1 VARSDWP
8 EIRTALSSP
17 GTRALLVGSGR
28 YVAGSRLPAVP
39 SVSDTVRDLAEVLV
53 DRCGVRR
60 ENLQPPLLDPA
71 DPRAFG
77 DAVAAAADEA
87 TDVLLL
93 YYVGH
98 GLISLGGELYL
109 ATNATDDLVDGLTFK
124 ALPYQAV
131 RDAIAN
137 SSARSTVVILD
148 CCFAGRAQGSY
159 GTAANDAFELASLA
173 NTYLLASASREVQAL
188 APVGEKYTAFTGEL
202 LTFLRDGDP
211 AGFPELT
218 LDHAYWHLRRAL
230 AQRNLPSPQRQLS
243 GAAGDLVLAPNPA
256 AATPIVPPA
265 PEERKSARPDEP
277 PCPYPGLRPFTSD
290 DARFFFGRDELIA
303 KLLNQVT
310 AWADGG
316 GPIAIV
322 GVSGVGKS
330 SLLNAGLLPAV
341 QRGELNRR
349 LPGARTWPVLSMRS
363 GAHPLSV
370 LATRLSPRAQ
380 LARETILN
388 ELRADPARATDIIRR
403 ALRLSA
409 GPTVESGRLLIVI
422 DQFEEVFATCRDAA
436 ERRAFIEAL
445 CAASTGAA
453 APAVVVLGVRADFY
467 AACQAYPD
475 LAAAVNERKVT
486 VPPMTVDQLRE
497 VIDKPARVAGLGLEP
512 ALIDLLLRDLRA
524 EGSLPRIDPGFLN
537 TNLPLLSYAL
547 ELTWRRRG
555 NTRTL
560 TMAGY
565 QATGGVWNALAL
577 QADEAYDGLDV
588 ESRSAARM
596 MLLRMVHVSEN
607 FAATR
612 RNVNLAEL
620 LAERPDEQAAAISR
634 ARAAFATAR
643 LITVDGDSAQIAHEA
658 LIQVW
663 TRLRGWI
670 EEDRAGLL
678 VQHQLSLA
686 AHEWERANRDPGSL
700 YRGKRLITARQWLD
714 DPDHQA
720 SLSAPERQFLGA
732 SVRAVRRRKTSIAA
746 VAVVM
751 VAALAAGV
759 VAVWQSRNA
768 AHQEALITSR
778 QIALRA
784 DALRDGDPA
793 AALQLSLSAYRIA
806 PTAEA
811 RAALIASYSRPYP
824 TILPGHNGRIRDVV
838 YRPDGKLLASSGVD
852 HTIRLWD
859 VSDPHHVAPRG
870 QLSTDGTANLAF
882 SPDSRLLAA
891 HTPSSLVLW
900 EVSDPAHPIKLAA
913 LDSPGPRQGNVAFS
927 RDGRTLA
934 TTNTGGMVRLW
945 DVTDPR
951 HPAGP
956 GFVRADGVDVYS
968 VAFSPSDNVLATG
981 SAATDESP
989 DSARV
994 RLWDVTDVRNPVP
1007 RAELRANSATSLAF
1021 SRTGTM
1027 LAAGGVSGSMRLWD
1041 VSDPANPRQQKS
1053 GLEGYDLGSKYNG
1066 DIYSVTFGSDATT
1079 FGSAS
1084 RNGNIELW
1092 QLDNGQIDINK
1103 TLPGDN
1109 PVNAVAFSPD
1119 GGVLASGGDDG
1130 AVRLW
1135 TTASPPQLPGSI
1147 SSNGSSSLPGSAFS
1161 PDGRL
1166 LATGWSSGDN
1176 GPSHT
1181 AQLWDV
1187 TDIHRPAVVAT
1198 LPQPWVGAA
1207 FLSAGRTLLTMDD
1220 ARETLGLWDLSD
1232 VRHPVLESTFPH
1244 VQGLALSR
1252 DHRILALLTGDQ
1264 QPEIDLWDL
1273 TDRAHPVQTSNITR
1287 IDATST
1293 ANVVPHFLD
1302 ETTLLVGNG
1311 TNVRLWDVHDV
1322 RNPVAAANI
1331 DDLGH
1336 DLAGAAF
1343 SSYRHTFVLQDYN
1356 GPTHLWDL
1364 TDLHHPVMIEDRRF
1378 DAETQDARFVN
1389 DTTLAVIT
1397 GNDRKLRLWDLTD
1410 PHHATLL
1417 SELSSDTGVAE
1428 ATVSQDEHMLAEVT
1442 QNQQVHIWDI
1452 TDTRAPSDLGTVPL
1466 SSVQHAEFGQDG
1478 HTAALVTYGSPGFAT
1493 RSSGVLLMDLAPDRL
1508 YRYLCSINQQPI
1520 TQDQWNRYVPDHT
1533 YHEPCG

>member
-1 VARSDWP
+1 
-8 EIRTALSSP
+8 
-17 GTRALLVGSGR
+17 
-28 YVAGSRLPAVP
+28 VAGSRLPAVP
-39 SVSDTVRDLAEVLV
+39 SVADTVRDLAEVLV
-53 DRCGVRR
+53 DRCGLRQ
-60 ENLQPPLLDPA
+60 ENLSAPLLDPA

-77 DAVAAAADEA
+77 DAVAAAAAEA

-109 ATNATDDLVDGLTFK
+109 ATSATDDLVDGLTFK

-131 RDAIAN
+131 RDAIAH

-173 NTYLLASASREVQAL
+173 NTYLLASTSGEVQAL

-218 LDHAYWHLRRAL
+218 LDHAYWYLRRAL
-230 AQRNLPSPQRQLS
+230 VQRDLPAPQRQLS

-316 GPIAIV
+316 GPIAVV

-330 SLLNAGLLPAV
+330 SLLNAGLLPAL

-349 LPGARTWPVLSMRS
+349 LPGARTWPVLSMRP

-380 LARETILN
+380 VARETILD

-409 GPTVESGRLLIVI
+409 GRTVESGRLLIVV
-422 DQFEEVFATCRDAA
+422 DQFEEVFTTCRDAA

-486 VPPMTVDQLRE
+486 VPAMTVDQLRE
-497 VIDKPARVAGLGLEP
+497 VIEKPARVAGLGLEP
-512 ALIDLLLRDLRA
+512 GLIDLLLRDLRA
-524 EGSLPRIDPGFLN
+524 ETSLPRIDPDFLN

-565 QATGGVWNALAL
+565 QATGGVWNALAR

-588 ESRSAARM
+588 KDRSAARM
-596 MLLRMVHVSEN
+596 MLLRMVHVSDN

-620 LAERPDEQAAAISR
+620 LAERPDEQADEQAAAISR

-658 LIQVW
+658 LIQAW

-714 DPDHQA
+714 DPDRQA
-720 SLSAPERQFLGA
+720 NLSTSERQFLAA
-732 SVRAVRRRKTSIAA
+732 SARAVRRRKASIAA
-746 VAVVM
+746 VAVVT

-811 RAALIASYSRPYP
+811 RAALIASYPKPYP

-838 YRPDGKLLASSGVD
+838 YRPDGKILASSGVD
-852 HTIRLWD
+852 RTIRLWD
-859 VSDPHHVAPRG
+859 VSDPYHVAPRG
-870 QLSTDGTANLAF
+870 QLSTDGTADLAF

-891 HTPSSLVLW
+891 RTPSSLVLW

-913 LDSPGPRQGNVAFS
+913 LDSPGPGQRDVAFS

-934 TTNTGGMVRLW
+934 TTDTGGTVRLW
-945 DVTDPR
+945 DITDPR
-951 HPAGP
+951 HPAGT

-968 VAFSPSDNVLATG
+968 VAFSPSENVLATG
-981 SAATDESP
+981 SAATDASP

-1007 RAELRANSATSLAF
+1007 RKELPANSATSLAF

-1027 LAAGGVSGSMRLWD
+1027 LAAGGVIGSMRLWD

-1053 GLEGYDLGSKYNG
+1053 GLEGYDLGPRYNG

-1079 FGSAS
+1079 FASAS
-1084 RNGNIELW
+1084 RNGTIELW
-1092 QLDNGQIDINK
+1092 RLDNGQIEIDK

-1135 TTASPPQLPGSI
+1135 TTASPSQLPGSI

-1166 LATGWSSGDN
+1166 LATGWSSGDD
-1176 GPSHT
+1176 GPTHT

-1187 TDIHRPAVVAT
+1187 TDIHRPALVTT
-1198 LPQPWVGAA
+1198 LPKPWVGAA
-1207 FLSAGRTLLTMDD
+1207 FLSADRTLLTMDD

-1232 VRHPVLESTFPH
+1232 VRHPVLESTFRH

-1252 DHRILALLTGDQ
+1252 DHRILAVLTGDQ

-1273 TDRAHPVQTSNITR
+1273 TDRAHPVQANIITR

-1302 ETTLLVGNG
+1302 ETTLLVRDG

-1322 RNPVAAANI
+1322 RNPVAAADIN
-1331 DDLGH
+1331 DGR

-1343 SSYRHTFVLQDYN
+1343 SSYRHTLVVQDYN
-1356 GPTHLWDL
+1356 GPTHFWDL

-1378 DAETQDARFVN
+1378 DATTQDARFVN
-1389 DTTLAVIT
+1389 KTTLAVIT
-1397 GNDRKLRLWDLTD
+1397 GNDRKLRLWDLND
-1410 PHHATLL
+1410 PHHAILL
-1417 SELSSDTGVAE
+1417 SELSSDTVVAE
-1428 ATVSQDEHMLAEVT
+1428 VAVSQDEHMLAAT
-1442 QNQQVHIWDI
+1442 GTGQAHIWDI

-1466 SSVQHAEFGQDG
+1466 ASVQHAEFGQDS
-1478 HTAALVTYGSPGFAT
+1478 HTAALTSRSPGFST
-1493 RSSGVLLMDLAPDRL
+1493 RSTGVLLMDLAPDRL

-1533 YHEPCG
+1533 YQEPCG